1 MIIERPLYL
10 DRLIKRREN
19 GMTKVITGIRRCGK
33 SFLLHRLY
41 GNWLKQ
47 NDVEPSHIVSVELDD
62 MENVHLR
69 NPQALYQHILAATE
83 GEGVFYVFIDEIQM
97 VEGFSDVING
107 LMHRPNLDVYVTGS
121 NSKFLSSDILTE
133 FRGRGDEVRVRPL
146 AFSEYLPAHGGD
158 AGSAWADYV
167 MYGGMPLILSQPDD
181 EMRAGYLQ
189 TLISKVYL
197 TDICDRNKVKDKEML
212 DALVDVLA
220 SADGS
225 LTNPSKIEKTFRSHG
240 KASATDKTIK
250 RYIEFL
256 IDAFLVSEAKR
267 YDIKGRKYIGA
278 LAKYYFEDTGLRNAR
293 LNFRQFEENHLME
306 NIIYNEL
313 LYRGWS
319 VDVGVVNERVQ
330 TKDGKLANKQLE
342 IDFVANRGGKRVY
355 VQSAFAIPDSTKERQ
370 EKRSLE
376 LTKDSFKKVV
386 VVKDIIKPW
395 LDDNGTLTMGLFDF
409 LLNPADW
416 E

>member
-10 DRLIKRREN
+10 NRLIKRREN

-41 GNWLKQ
+41 GDWLRR
-47 NDVEPSHIVSVELDD
+47 NGIDSSHIVSVELDD
-62 MENVHLR
+62 MENAHLR
-69 NPQALYQHILAATE
+69 NSQALYQHILAATE
-83 GEGVFYVFIDEIQM
+83 GKGIFYVFIDEIQM
-97 VEGFSDVING
+97 AKEFPDVING

-121 NSKFLSSDILTE
+121 NSKFLSNDILTE

-158 AGSAWADYV
+158 VASAWADYV

-181 EMRAGYLQ
+181 EMKMGYLQ
-189 TLISKVYL
+189 TLFAKVYL
-197 TDICDRNKVKDKEML
+197 TDICERNKIKDKEVL

-225 LTNPSKIEKTFRSHG
+225 LTNPSKIEKTFQSHG
-240 KASATDKTIK
+240 KAGATDKTIK

-267 YDIKGRKYIGA
+267 YDVKGRKYIGA

-330 TKDGKLANKQLE
+330 TEDGKLANRQLE
-342 IDFVANRGGKRVY
+342 IDFVANKGSRRVY
-355 VQSAFAIPDSTKERQ
+355 IQSAFAIPDSSKEQQ

-376 LTKDSFKKVV
+376 LTRDSFKKIV

-395 LDDNGTLTMGLFDF
+395 LDNNGTLTIGLFDF
-409 LLNPADW
+409 LLNPSTW